1 MAECKSSAG
10 AHKMRYIRCEATHGA
25 PREGRESVCRPL
37 RLSLQYALPI
47 TPVVKF
53 RALPIWV
60 SDSQSGTSQELVF
73 DGAPEEKT
81 SERCEYKTNK
91 LRTHLR

>member
-1 MAECKSSAG
+1 MAERKSSTG
-10 AHKMRYIRCEATHGA
+10 PHNMRHIRRDATHGA
-25 PREGRESVCRPL
+25 RRARERKSVCRPL

-53 RALPIWV
+53 RALSIWDT
-60 SDSQSGTSQELVF
+60 DSQSGTSQELVF

-81 SERCEYKTNK
+81 WERVQN
-91 LRTHLR
+91 

>member
-1 MAECKSSAG
+1 M
-10 AHKMRYIRCEATHGA
+10 
-25 PREGRESVCRPL
+25 CRPL

-60 SDSQSGTSQELVF
+60 TDSQSGTSQELVF
-73 DGAPEEKT
+73 APEGKT
-81 SERCEYKTNK
+81 SERCEYKTKK